1 MKKLKMRNEEITQLL
16 DADMVSFP
24 KYATQLIIWQ
34 IRMLR
39 EHGRKLSV
47 R

>member
-1 MKKLKMRNEEITQLL
+1 MKKLKMRNEEVTQLL
-16 DADMVSFP
+16 DADVVTFP
-24 KYATQLIIWQ
+24 KYATSLLIWQ

-39 EHGRKLSV
+39 ERGRKLSV